1 MYLFFFRFFSQV
13 GYPRVLSRVPSAIQ
27 QVLVD
32 YLFYSQH
39 CVISSITRYHFSSG
53 SIFIFL
59 SGDQPKLREVRMPPV
74 QVVCSR
80 QDREHPGSP
89 SPTRQMYWGDV
100 AEISTRPALAPWE
113 GKCLPPAPGNENCL
127 EAIPPSGSL
136 SSWALPAS
144 CDLEP
149 ISHSVSLV
157 PRPLQ
162 TSPHPPQ
169 ASLPPSLSLPP
180 ILPKPPSHPPWPSA
194 SQVPW
199 APEPSPTASL
209 SCAPLSPLVS
219 CSRVSLP

>member
-13 GYPRVLSRVPSAIQ
+13 GYHRMLSRVPGAIQ

-32 YLFYSQH
+32 YLFYSQY
-39 CVISSITRYHFSSG
+39 CVISSITRYHFSFG

-59 SGDQPKLREVRMPPV
+59 SGDQPKLREVRMSPV
-74 QVVCSR
+74 QIECSW

-113 GKCLPPAPGNENCL
+113 GKCLPPALGDENCL

-149 ISHSVSLV
+149 ISYSVSLV

-162 TSPHPPQ
+162 ASPP
-169 ASLPPSLSLPP
+169 SSLSLPP
-180 ILPKPPSHPPWPSA
+180 TLPNPPFHPP
-194 SQVPW
+194 
-199 APEPSPTASL
+199 
-209 SCAPLSPLVS
+209 
-219 CSRVSLP
+219 